1 MKNNFIGVKVDD
13 QLFQDLEDE
22 REWRKGE
29 GRGAQDCSFSSIIR
43 DALKF
48 YLYEEEK

>member
-1 MKNNFIGVKVDD
+1 MKDKFIGFKCDE
-13 QLFQDLEDE
+13 QTRRDLEE
-22 REWRKGE
+22 ESKWRKGE